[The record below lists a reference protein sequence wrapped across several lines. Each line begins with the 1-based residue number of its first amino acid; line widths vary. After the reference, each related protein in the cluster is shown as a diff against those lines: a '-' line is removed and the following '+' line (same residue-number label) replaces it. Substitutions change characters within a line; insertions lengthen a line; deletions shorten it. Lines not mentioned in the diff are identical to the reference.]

1 MKSRGSLRVYGR
13 SSTDFAIR
21 FVEAKNGFDVPL
33 VPIFRSYIGGVFAP
47 EHGHKFT

>member
-1 MKSRGSLRVYGR
+1 MMKSRGFLRVYGR

-33 VPIFRSYIGGVFAP
+33 VPISYIGGVFAP